1 MSIEI
6 FTYPNPYQLST
17 MPYWGRIKDLVQFC
31 ASQTMAN
38 GFSAEYSYFKY
49 GDKSYAEKFAKEL
62 FEGFLADHKDILDT
76 EKEIVVLPSPYM
88 AIPTASNF
96 LCFYFKIIV

>member
-1 MSIEI
+1 MNKRYSLHPIHSADE
-6 FTYPNPYQLST
+6 FT
-17 MPYWGRIKDLVQFC
+17 
-31 ASQTMAN
+31 
-38 GFSAEYSYFKY
+38 FSPAEYSYFKY

-62 FEGFLADHKDILDT
+62 FNGFIAQHAELLNT

-96 LCFYFKIIV
+96 LCFSLKSIWICTCFRKGEDPV